1 MLPSA
6 VPPLFQFAP
15 YDGISSSVSSGN
27 RCSSWLNIGSS
38 AGSGAGAGAR
48 RTGVR
53 CGAGFGLPAAFF
65 FFAARAGF
73 FRGAADFLGFDFAFD
88 RFAPLL
94 IFRFFAMMVCLQFQS
109 RVF

>member
-6 VPPLFQFAP
+6 PCPLLFQLAP
-15 YDGISSSVSSGN
+15 YDGISSSASIGN

-38 AGSGAGAGAR
+38 AGSRAGAAGAR

-53 CGAGFGLPAAFF
+53 GGAGFGLRAAF

-73 FRGAADFLGFDFAFD
+73 FRRAADFLGFDFVFD

-94 IFRFFAMMVCLQFQS
+94 LFRFFAMMVCLQ
-109 RVF
+109 V